1 MKRFDFLS
9 LLTLFSLWVTST
21 YSSTYYGLIH
31 FEVKFYKRERERE
44 RERNY
49 SKRRERLSCDVTF
62 SSELFALN

>member
-44 RERNY
+44 RE
-49 SKRRERLSCDVTF
+49 K
-62 SSELFALN
+62 LFKTSRTAFV